1 MGTVKFILSLLFAGI
16 NMLCAILLLLACL
29 APFISPAWLWLL
41 AFPGLA
47 FPGFVLANVAWMFFW
62 LIFKKR
68 YMLISGITL
77 LLSAGNISNQIGWK
91 TCYAVD
97 APDNAFS
104 VMSFNVKVFDLYSWT
119 QNTASKDYILQI
131 IKNPNPD
138 ILCIQEF
145 YSDSDKFNTVQ
156 ELKEKYPY
164 YHFYKTLTIEKTH
177 HWGIATFSKFPI
189 VARQDIPF
197 ENSLHNACIAT
208 DVVMGDDTVRIFNT
222 HLQSIYFNEKDYA
235 EVQDL
240 MERQLEKVSFG
251 KSFIKLKTAF
261 VKRAAQADLLHEKI
275 RSSPYKTMVCGDFND
290 TPNSYA
296 YRQISKGLKDSFL
309 EGGCGFGMTYTAPYP
324 FLRIDYVLA
333 DPRIKTLAHKTQWNQ
348 SSDHLGVYGLFE
360 KP

>member
-1 MGTVKFILSLLFAGI
+1 METLKSILLRLLAGI
-16 NMLCAILLLLACL
+16 NFFFAALLLTSCL
-29 APFISPAWLWLL
+29 APLISPGWIWVF

-47 FPGFVLANVAWMFFW
+47 FPGIVLANVVWLFFW

-68 YMLISGITL
+68 YMLISGVAL
-77 LLSAGNISNQIGWK
+77 LLSAWNISNQIGWK

-97 APDNAFS
+97 APESSFS

-119 QNTASKDYILQI
+119 QNTESKNYILQI

-138 ILCIQEF
+138 ILCLQEF
-145 YSDSDKFNTVQ
+145 YTDSEKFNTVKELQ
-156 ELKEKYPY
+156 ERYPY
-164 YHFYKTLTIEKTH
+164 YHFHKTLTLEKTH

-189 VARQDIPF
+189 VAK
-197 ENSLHNACIAT
+197 ENISFQNTMHNACIAT
-208 DVVMGDDTVRIFNT
+208 DVLIGDDTVRIFNT

-235 EVQDL
+235 EVKDL
-240 MERQLEKVSFG
+240 MEQQIEKVSFG
-251 KSFIKLKTAF
+251 KSLKKLKVAF

-275 RSSPYKTMVCGDFND
+275 EASSHKVIVCGDFND

-296 YRQISKGLKDSFL
+296 YRQISKGLHDSFL

-333 DPRIKTLAHKTQWNQ
+333 DTRITTLAHKTQWNQ
-348 SSDHLGVYGLFE
+348 SSDHFAVYSLFE